1 MLYVKMGWLTP
12 VRKKKKKMI
21 LQISIQGLESKGKY
35 YSPIEK
41 PECFPKPI
49 NLSPVKSKGGC
60 RTLPSHKH
68 IRKSIKRNQQ
78 GLAYNSSQSKRG
90 G

>member
-1 MLYVKMGWLTP
+1 LVDSCEKEE
-12 VRKKKKKMI
+12 KKMI

-49 NLSPVKSKGGC
+49 NLSPVKSKGG
-60 RTLPSHKH
+60 
-68 IRKSIKRNQQ
+68 
-78 GLAYNSSQSKRG
+78 
-90 G
+90 